1 MLHIL
6 LVLLQL
12 TAISAAYTLRGS
24 LAKDIVPL
32 SAEELANT
40 FISVTSLED
49 SSSAPYKTYL
59 RKDGHFSLQDLA
71 EGSYQLELHSIN
83 LALMPPKSYRIDI
96 VNATELVIH
105 EVFAG
110 HSVSDLGPRASYPLV
125 IGPVARKKLT
135 MEREQF
141 SAFNMLKSPM
151 MLMSLGG
158 LVMIVGVPKLV
169 KMLDPEAVAEFQKI
183 QAEQKKKKGPG
194 QSRDMQKQINNFDMA
209 EFLAGK
215 TTKKQ

>member
-1 MLHIL
+1 MLHL
-6 LVLLQL
+6 LLLFLQL

-24 LAKDIVPL
+24 LAKDVLPL
-32 SAEELANT
+32 TPQELSNT
-40 FISVTSLED
+40 FVSVHSLDDTSTNL
-49 SSSAPYKTYL
+49 KTYL
-59 RKDGHFSLQDLA
+59 RKDGHFSLQDLN
-71 EGSYQLELHSIN
+71 EGSYRLEFHSIN
-83 LALMPPKSYRIDI
+83 LALLPPKSYRIDI

-110 HSVSDLGPRASYPLV
+110 HSVADLGPRASYPLV

-169 KMLDPEAVAEFQKI
+169 KHLDPEAVAEFQKI
-183 QAEQKKKKGPG
+183 QAENSKKKGPK

>member
-24 LAKDIVPL
+24 LAKDVLPL
-32 SAEELANT
+32 SPEELANS
-40 FISVTSLED
+40 FVSVQSLD
-49 SSSAPYKTYL
+49 GSSAPYKTYL
-59 RKDGHFSLQDLA
+59 RKDGHFSLQDLN

-83 LALMPPKSYRIDI
+83 LALVPPKSYRIDI

-125 IGPVARKKLT
+125 VGPVARKKLT

-141 SAFNMLKSPM
+141 SAFNMIKSPM
-151 MLMSLGG
+151 MLMSLAG

-169 KMLDPEAVAEFQKI
+169 KHLDPEAVAEFQKI
-183 QAEQKKKKGPG
+183 QAEKNKKKGT
-194 QSRDMQKQINNFDMA
+194 QTRDMQKQINNFDMA